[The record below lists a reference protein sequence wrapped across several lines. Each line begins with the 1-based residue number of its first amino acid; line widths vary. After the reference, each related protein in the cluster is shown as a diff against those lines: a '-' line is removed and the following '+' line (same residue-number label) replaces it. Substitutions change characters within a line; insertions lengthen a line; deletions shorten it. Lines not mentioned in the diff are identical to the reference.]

1 MRKKRSRSSG
11 EGLINL
17 TFTIIYIGYWWFI
30 LQEIFKGESHFI
42 YISIIPF
49 IGLMFLHSLATKWHE
64 RRKEKQLVL
73 SVEKSIARYKD
84 RIRPGA

>member
-17 TFTIIYIGYWWFI
+17 TFTIIYISYWWLI
-30 LQEIFKGESHFI
+30 LQEIFQGASHFI
-42 YISIIPF
+42 YISIVPF

-64 RRKEKQLVL
+64 RRKEKQLVE

-84 RIRPGA
+84 RIKTGA

>member
-17 TFTIIYIGYWWFI
+17 TFTIIYISYWWFI
-30 LQEIFKGESHFI
+30 LQEIFQGASHFI

-49 IGLMFLHSLATKWHE
+49 IGLMFLHSLASKWQE
-64 RRKEKQLVL
+64 RRREKQLVM
-73 SVEKSIARYKD
+73 SVEKSIARYRD
-84 RIRPGA
+84 RIKTGA